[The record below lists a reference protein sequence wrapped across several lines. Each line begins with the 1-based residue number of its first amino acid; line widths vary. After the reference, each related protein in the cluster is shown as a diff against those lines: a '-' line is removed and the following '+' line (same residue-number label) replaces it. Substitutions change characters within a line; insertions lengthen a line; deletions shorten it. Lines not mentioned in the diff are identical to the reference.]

1 MGQGQAKEKGNGRK
15 RRRKAK
21 ATKGAAKK
29 GKTTRAKIE
38 EPPAVIDPG
47 LAMVIKRPVR
57 VQIVAVAHQ
66 RLISPIEFAEEHG
79 YPVTYISS
87 HFRALVDADFLELV
101 EEVKVRG
108 VVKHMYR
115 ATQRAFLSN
124 VDWGQLG
131 KPVQDAWSKAF
142 VQDLEG
148 RIADAAEADTL
159 NSRDDRCL
167 FWVAM
172 TLDEI
177 SWPEFTKMMAWA
189 VQEGRELGVETANRQ
204 AKGEGKG
211 CVPVT
216 FAVLGFESPKE
227 SERKSK
233 PKYRRKGSRKRGKRS
248 GPKKQ

>member
-1 MGQGQAKEKGNGRK
+1 MGQ
-15 RRRKAK
+15 RKAEERDSAATRSRKGK
-21 ATKGAAKK
+21 APKRAAKK
-29 GKTTRAKIE
+29 GKRKARAKIE
-38 EPPAVIDPG
+38 EPPAVIDPD

-87 HFRALVDADFLELV
+87 HFRALVRADFLELV

-108 VVKHMYR
+108 AVKHMYR

-148 RIADAAEADTL
+148 RIADADEAGTL

-189 VQEGRELGVETANRQ
+189 VHEARELGVETANRH
-204 AKGEGKG
+204 AKSEGKE
-211 CVPVT
+211 CIPVT

-227 SERKSK
+227 GERKSPSK
-233 PKYRRKGSRKRGKRS
+233 RRREVPRKRRKPS
-248 GPKKQ
+248 PKKT